1 MVSNALRLAAPLWL
15 LASLAACGDPT
26 ATTSPATD
34 PTEPEQVS
42 SEPYTFGGVY
52 EGSSAGVIERT
63 VEPRRPDGPPN
74 IVLIIA
80 DDLGWPYLGFLGDEN
95 VVTPN
100 MDIIGRGG
108 AVFEKGHATANHC
121 RPTLQ
126 TLITGLYPHQ
136 YEERANAIADQRM
149 ASDTIPEGVD
159 TAQERGILRQQ
170 YATSAIEEI
179 ATLPRL
185 LAKKGYTS
193 HQSGKWWEQ
202 SYEHGGFTHGM
213 TNSWNWKDAAG
224 LGDKWFFTF
233 MGGQGMDIG
242 RETMKPVT
250 DFIEE
255 QADQAFFVWYG
266 PALPHTPLN
275 PPETFFKYFRDR
287 TDLSESA
294 KLYYANI
301 AWFDWG
307 VGEIY
312 DKLQDERLLDNT
324 LIIYVNDNGW
334 EQPADAEYANDR
346 INLANGGPRGKTSFF
361 ETAFRTPIIF
371 YWRGEIRAMQD
382 TTTLASALDIVPT
395 VLDYAGIDVPADLPG
410 YSLRPRVEGG
420 VLEQPRDYFVGKLS
434 RHRAGTDFRG
444 QPSQVTTDL
453 MGSGVNAYYRS
464 DQRWHFVWL
473 TDSDETALWDL
484 QTDPGQTS
492 DVSNEHPDL
501 IATFKADIEAWQ
513 AEYL

>member
-1 MVSNALRLAAPLWL
+1 MMGKLQTAALSALFL
-15 LASLAACGDPT
+15 SLVACGEQSAIEP
-26 ATTSPATD
+26 PAT
-34 PTEPEQVS
+34 PPAVEEETAK
-42 SEPYTFGGVY
+42 PYNFGGVY
-52 EGSSAGVIERT
+52 EQSSAGVIDRT
-63 VEPRRPDGPPN
+63 VEPRRAEGPPN

-108 AVFEKGHATANHC
+108 AVFERGHATSNHC

-136 YEERANAIADQRM
+136 YEERAESIADQRM
-149 ASDTIPEGVD
+149 SSLPVPEGVD
-159 TAQERGILRQQ
+159 TEAERGILRQQ
-170 YATSAIEEI
+170 YRTSAIEEF

-185 LAKKGYTS
+185 LAEKGYTS

-213 TNSWNWKDAAG
+213 TGSWNWQDAAG
-224 LGDKWFFTF
+224 LGDQWFFTF

-242 RETMKPVT
+242 RETMAPVT

-255 QADQAFFVWYG
+255 QADQPFFVWYG

-275 PPETFFKYFRDR
+275 PPEEFFKYFRDR
-287 TDLSESA
+287 TDISESA

-307 VGEIY
+307 VGQIY
-312 DKLQDERLLDNT
+312 DKLQQERLLDNT

-334 EQPADAEYANDR
+334 EQPADAEYSDNR

-371 YWRGEIRAMQD
+371 YWRGKVQAIRD
-382 TTTLASALDIVPT
+382 VDTLASALDIVPT
-395 VLDYAGIDVPADLPG
+395 VLDYAGLEIPSDLPG
-410 YSLRPRVEGG
+410 YSLRSAIDGDE
-420 VLEQPRDYFVGKLS
+420 LDQPRDHFVGKLI

-444 QPSQVTTDL
+444 APSQVTNDL
-453 MGSGVNAYYRS
+453 MGSEINGYYRS
-464 DQRWHFVWL
+464 DKRWHFVWL
-473 TDSDETALWDL
+473 PDSDEMALWDL
-484 QTDPGQTS
+484 ETDPGQTT
-492 DVSNEHPDL
+492 DVAGQFPDL
-501 IATFKADIEAWQ
+501 VASFKADIQAWQ
-513 AEYL
+513 AEYM